1 MRRQAGFSLLELLIA
16 MAVTAVIV
24 ALSYVAIDRSV
35 AVWQRFLPQ
44 QADLIARQRALW
56 RMGEDLMQMA
66 PRPARDAFGL
76 LRPAL
81 SWRNQTLTLTKLALM
96 EGPSGRPGT
105 ERVSWRLEGR
115 RLQRSRWPAVDGTRS
130 GGVHWLD
137 MLDGVRSWQVSFWDG
152 RQWQLQWPP
161 LEPETGA
168 PQLAALPRLVRVELV
183 LQDGRRLVR
192 IWPGAGG

>member
-56 RMGEDLMQMA
+56 RLGEDLMQMA
-66 PRPARDAFGL
+66 PRPVRDAFGL

-81 SWRNQTLTLTKLALM
+81 SWRDQTLTLTKLALT

-105 ERVSWRLEGR
+105 ERVSWRLDHGH
-115 RLQRSRWPAVDGTRS
+115 LQRGQWLAVDGGPVDRIR
-130 GGVHWLD
+130 WLD
-137 MLDGVRSWQVSFWDG
+137 MFSGVRSWQVSFWDG

-161 LEPETGA
+161 LESETGA
-168 PQLAALPRLVRVELV
+168 PKLAALPRLVRVELV